1 MIIVFLLCMA
11 ILAGVAA
18 WLIQGWCKTAYRR
31 YQWAFQREAKARLS
45 EFFLFFDPAQLWFAN
60 LLFCAGLTLF
70 IYMLS
75 GVSLFAGG
83 AGAVAL
89 LAPQFLIARWRR
101 RRLARFD
108 EQLPDLL
115 AALAAALRA
124 GSGMQAALRHIVL
137 QAPAPLAQEFGLMLR
152 EQRMG
157 VSFEQALASLYG
169 RVPTEGTGLV
179 VSSLK
184 IAVQSGGN
192 LAETLERIAGTLRAR
207 LHLLAKVDALT
218 SQGRLQ
224 AWVMSCLPF
233 ALMLVLE
240 YIDPDSMAYLWN
252 TPAGWAVLSIVV
264 SLELT
269 GALFI
274 RRIVG
279 IDV

>member
-1 MIIVFLLCMA
+1 MIIVFLLCTA
-11 ILAGVAA
+11 IAAGAAA
-18 WLIQGWCKTAYRR
+18 WMIQGWCRTAYRR
-31 YQWAFQREAKARLS
+31 YQWAFQKEAKERLS

-60 LLFCAGLTLF
+60 LLLCAGLTLF

-75 GVSLFAGG
+75 GVLWLAGA
-83 AGAVAL
+83 AGAVTL
-89 LAPQFLIARWRR
+89 LAPQFVIARWRR

-124 GSGMQAALRHIVL
+124 GSGVQAALRHIVL

-157 VSFEQALASLYG
+157 VSFEQALASLHG

-184 IAVQSGGN
+184 IAVHSGGN

-207 LHLLAKVDALT
+207 LHLLAKVHALT

-240 YIDPDSMAYLWN
+240 RLDPDSMAYLWN
-252 TPAGWAVLSIVV
+252 TPAGWAVLGVV
-264 SLELT
+264 VGLELT

>member
-1 MIIVFLLCMA
+1 MILIFFLCMT
-11 ILAGVAA
+11 IVAGVTA
-18 WLIQGWCKTAYRR
+18 WMIQGWCKTMYRR
-31 YQWAFQREAKARLS
+31 YQWAFQKEAKARLS

-60 LLFCAGLTLF
+60 LLLCAGLTLS

-75 GVSLFAGG
+75 GVLWLACG
-83 AGAVAL
+83 AGVVTL
-89 LAPQFLIARWRR
+89 IAPQFVIGQWRR

-124 GSGMQAALRHIVL
+124 GSGVQAALRHIVL

-157 VSFEQALASLYG
+157 VTFEQALASLYG

-207 LHLLAKVDALT
+207 LHLLAKVRALT

-233 ALMLVLE
+233 GLILVLE
-240 YIDPDSMAYLWN
+240 QLDPDSMAYLWH
-252 TPAGWAVLSIVV
+252 TPAGWAVLGVV
-264 SLELT
+264 VGLELT